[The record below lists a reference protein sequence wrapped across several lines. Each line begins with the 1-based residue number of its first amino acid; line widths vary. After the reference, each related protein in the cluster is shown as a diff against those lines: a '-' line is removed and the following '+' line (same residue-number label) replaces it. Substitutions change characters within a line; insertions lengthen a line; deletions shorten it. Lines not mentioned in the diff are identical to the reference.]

1 MRKRKICL
9 LLPSVAGC
17 VGCGTTP
24 TACSPLQIQAP
35 QDQAAIKGLEDHF
48 VSAFNAKDAS
58 TIMSLYVPDQSLI
71 VFDLDPP
78 LQYTGADAYRK
89 DWDGFFAEF
98 PGPAHMDLSRLDIT
112 AGGNVACGAR
122 YPACHDDRQERQETR
137 VHCSRDRWV
146 QKGRRQVADQSRA
159 CLDAGGLRQNERS
172 SQREL
177 SSGRSCGPQ
186 NPRSRPGTPG
196 SVCR

>member
-1 MRKRKICL
+1 MKAKNLFIVAL
-9 LLPSVAGC
+9 VAGC

-24 TACSPLQIQAP
+24 TPAP
-35 QDQAAIKGLEDHF
+35 APDTSAQDQAAIKGLEDHF

-112 AGGNVACGAR
+112 AGGNVAYG
-122 YPACHDDRQERQETR
+122 HSIQHVTMTDKKGKKQEFTVR
-137 VHCSRDRWV
+137 VTDGYKKVDGKWLISHEHVSMPVDLDKM
-146 QKGRRQVADQSRA
+146 KGVPNA
-159 CLDAGGLRQNERS
+159 N
-172 SQREL
+172 
-177 SSGRSCGPQ
+177 
-186 NPRSRPGTPG
+186 
-196 SVCR
+196 